1 MILEIIHYPN
11 KILRKTS
18 QEINK
23 FDSSLHNFLDSMYE
37 TMIANNGVG
46 LAAIQVAKP
55 LRALIVNI
63 PREEDNEQHK
73 DDLLEII
80 NPVILQC
87 EGEILWN
94 EGCLSVPGFYEEI
107 SRFSQIKIRYQDRL
121 GTMCEGVFNDFMAV
135 AIQHEMD
142 HLNGILFVD
151 KLPLLK
157 RKKFEKELKKNK
169 KVEA

>member
-1 MILEIIHYPN
+1 MVLEIIHYPN
-11 KILRKTS
+11 KILRTNS
-18 QEINK
+18 QEVEN
-23 FDSSLHNFLDSMYE
+23 FDSTLHSFLDSMYE
-37 TMIANNGVG
+37 TMMANNGVG

-55 LRALIVNI
+55 MRALIVNI

-73 DDLLEII
+73 EDLLELI
-80 NPVILQC
+80 NPVILHS

-107 SRFSQIKIRYQDRL
+107 NRFSKIKVRYQDRF
-121 GTMCEGVFNDFMAV
+121 GKKCEGVFKDFMAV

-169 KVEA
+169 RIA